1 MLLLDTNVVS
11 ELRKTRSGRANAAV
25 VGWARGVLSASLH
38 LSVVSVMEIE
48 LGIRLKER
56 RDARQ
61 AQVLEA
67 WLTTLLDRFG
77 DRLLPVDTRVARR
90 CAALHVPD
98 PRPERD
104 AFIAATAD
112 VHGLTL
118 VTRNVSDFR
127 GTGVALV
134 NPWEWRGN
142 D

>member
-11 ELRKTRSGRANAAV
+11 ELRKTRSGKADAAV
-25 VGWARGVLSASLH
+25 VEWARGVPSLSLH

-48 LGIRLKER
+48 LGIRFKER
-56 RDARQ
+56 EDARQ
-61 AQVLEA
+61 AHVLEE
-67 WLTTLLDRFG
+67 WLTAILQRFG
-77 DRLLPVDTRVARR
+77 ERLLPVDTRVARR

-127 GTGVALV
+127 GTGVALID
-134 NPWEWRGN
+134 PWERGGR
-142 D
+142 